1 MAQFPRRL
9 LRRLPPAFTLIELL
23 VVIAI
28 IAILAAMLLPALAK
42 AKQRAYQTQ
51 CVNNLKQLGLGF
63 MIYVS
68 DYGDIMPAD
77 GSNSAGWHAE
87 DWIYWRPDPLHPLS
101 QSQIVAVLRTGAS
114 TNSFLCPAD
123 RTPFDASRQY
133 FYSYTLNGQKSVQN
147 GMGSS
152 WNGAGGT
159 WVAYKYTTI
168 RNPAAKIMLV
178 EEPTKFTPDEWPPS
192 ASPTLADDGR
202 WEPPPG
208 KNTLT
213 VRHPHGRADVN
224 FADGHALSVDYKF
237 GTNAANT
244 DPTF

>member
-1 MAQFPRRL
+1 MAQVSRVARRQCVA
-9 LRRLPPAFTLIELL
+9 AFTLIELL

-28 IAILAAMLLPALAK
+28 IAILAAMLLPALAR
-42 AKQRAYQTQ
+42 AKQRALQMQ
-51 CVNNLKQLGLGF
+51 CLNNLKQLGLGF
-63 MIYVS
+63 MIYVG
-68 DYGDIMPAD
+68 DYSDIMPAD

-101 QSQIVAVLRTGAS
+101 QSQVVAVLKTGAS

-123 RTPFDASRQY
+123 RTPFDPGRNY
-133 FYSYTLNGQKSVQN
+133 FYSYTLNGQKTVQN

-152 WNGAGGT
+152 WNGPGGS
-159 WVAYKYTTI
+159 WVPYKYSNI
-168 RNPAAKIMLV
+168 RSPAGKIMLV
-178 EEPTKFTPDEWPPS
+178 EEPTRFSRDEMPLTP
-192 ASPTLADDGR
+192 SPTLADDGR

-213 VRHPHGRADVN
+213 VRHRGRADAN

-237 GTNAANT
+237 GTNAVNT
-244 DPTF
+244 DPSTQ